1 MRNVMS
7 KKKERRNVKEEKKQ
21 ERKDK
26 MSLFE

>member
-7 KKKERRNVKEEKKQ
+7 KKRERRKVTEEKKQ